1 MRDYNHSTE
10 EREGGGKSGVQG
22 HPQLRSKFGVSLEF
36 KKSCLK
42 KISYAVILQFIDFQ
56 MLSET

>member
-1 MRDYNHSTE
+1 MRGYNHSTE
-10 EREGGGKSGVQG
+10 EREGGGSGVQG
-22 HPQLRSKFGVSLEF
+22 HPQLRSKFDVSLEF

-42 KISYAVILQFIDFQ
+42 KIPYSVILQFIDFQ